1 MDDRLASIAEID
13 QRIAKVR
20 ENLRDL
26 VEQASGFSGAGD
38 DELNSQRIAEQ
49 QELLETLSRR
59 RDELGKGR

>member
-20 ENLRDL
+20 DNLRDL

-38 DELNSQRIAEQ
+38 DELNAQRIAEQ
-49 QELLETLSRR
+49 QELLEALSRR
-59 RDELGKGR
+59 RDELGKER